1 MKRKFAALLLS
12 AAMLCTLLTGCS
24 DSSSPTPSNPNPPA
38 SSSSGST
45 STPSDDNNNNS
56 GNDNNNSG
64 NSNTTKPGDSDTDSA
79 TLPSVVPV
87 ITYNS
92 VFSNYLGDNTYQNY
106 FCFTATNPNMVNDF
120 TDGSLTFT
128 YKDSAGNSLGTL
140 KLTLPPIPA
149 GDTITFGTWKPTEGT
164 AAASCTY
171 TYEFSPKGVLVH
183 DDKVLAKHSALV
195 VSDFTQTESSSGSV
209 TYTGKITNTSSINM
223 MAVNVDLYYIKD
235 GKPYLADYTDT
246 ITNLAPG
253 ETKSFLFASNVVFE
267 MEDYDSLQVIAYQ
280 NVIIRW

>member
-12 AAMLCTLLTGCS
+12 AVMLCTLLTGCS

-38 SSSSGST
+38 SSSNSST
-45 STPSDDNNNNS
+45 NTPSDNNDSNSNNK
-56 GNDNNNSG
+56 NDND
-64 NSNTTKPGDSDTDSA
+64 NTTKPGNSENDAT
-79 TLPSVVPV
+79 TLPSVIPIV
-87 ITYNS
+87 TYNS

-106 FCFTATNPNMVNDF
+106 FCFTATNPNTTNDF
-120 TDGSLTFT
+120 TNGSLTFT

-195 VSDFTQTESSSGSV
+195 VSDFTRTESSSGSV

>member
-38 SSSSGST
+38 SSSNSST
-45 STPSDDNNNNS
+45 NTPPDNNDSNGDNK
-56 GNDNNNSG
+56 NDND
-64 NSNTTKPGDSDTDSA
+64 NTTKPGNSENDAT
-79 TLPSVVPV
+79 TLPSVIPIV
-87 ITYNS
+87 TYNS

-164 AAASCTY
+164 VAASCTY
-171 TYEFSPKGVLVH
+171 TYEFSPKGALVH

-195 VSDFTQTESSSGSV
+195 VSDFTRTESSSGSI

-223 MAVNVDLYYIKD
+223 MAVNCDLYYIKD

-280 NVIIRW
+280 NVIRRW

>member
-38 SSSSGST
+38 SSSNSST
-45 STPSDDNNNNS
+45 NTPSDNNDSNSDNK
-56 GNDNNNSG
+56 NDND
-64 NSNTTKPGDSDTDSA
+64 NSNTTKPGNDAA
-79 TLPSVVPV
+79 TLPSVIPI

-92 VFSNYLGDNTYQNY
+92 VFSEYLGDNLYQNY
-106 FCFTATNPNMVNDF
+106 FCFTATNPNTTNDF
-120 TDGSLTFT
+120 TNGSLTFT

-164 AAASCTY
+164 AAARCTY

-195 VSDFTQTESSSGSV
+195 VSDFTRTESSSGSV

-280 NVIIRW
+280 NVICRW

>member
-38 SSSSGST
+38 SSSNSST
-45 STPSDDNNNNS
+45 NTPPDNNDSNGDNK
-56 GNDNNNSG
+56 NDND
-64 NSNTTKPGDSDTDSA
+64 NTTKPGNSENDAT
-79 TLPSVVPV
+79 TLPSVIPIV
-87 ITYNS
+87 TYNS

-195 VSDFTQTESSSGSV
+195 VSDFTRTESSSGSI

-223 MAVNVDLYYIKD
+223 MAVNCDLYYIKD

-280 NVIIRW
+280 NVIRRW

>member
-56 GNDNNNSG
+56 GN
-64 NSNTTKPGDSDTDSA
+64 SNTTKPGDSDTDNA

-106 FCFTATNPNMVNDF
+106 F
-120 TDGSLTFT
+120 
-128 YKDSAGNSLGTL
+128 
-140 KLTLPPIPA
+140 
-149 GDTITFGTWKPTEGT
+149 
-164 AAASCTY
+164 
-171 TYEFSPKGVLVH
+171 
-183 DDKVLAKHSALV
+183 
-195 VSDFTQTESSSGSV
+195 
-209 TYTGKITNTSSINM
+209 
-223 MAVNVDLYYIKD
+223 
-235 GKPYLADYTDT
+235 
-246 ITNLAPG
+246 
-253 ETKSFLFASNVVFE
+253 
-267 MEDYDSLQVIAYQ
+267 
-280 NVIIRW
+280 

>member
-38 SSSSGST
+38 SSSNSST
-45 STPSDDNNNNS
+45 NTPSDNNDSNSDNK
-56 GNDNNNSG
+56 NDND
-64 NSNTTKPGDSDTDSA
+64 NSNTTKPGNDAA
-79 TLPSVVPV
+79 TLPSVIPIV
-87 ITYNS
+87 TYNS

-195 VSDFTQTESSSGSV
+195 VSDFTRTESSSGSV

>member
-1 MKRKFAALLLS
+1 M
-12 AAMLCTLLTGCS
+12 
-24 DSSSPTPSNPNPPA
+24 
-38 SSSSGST
+38 
-45 STPSDDNNNNS
+45 
-56 GNDNNNSG
+56 
-64 NSNTTKPGDSDTDSA
+64 
-79 TLPSVVPV
+79 
-87 ITYNS
+87 
-92 VFSNYLGDNTYQNY
+92 
-106 FCFTATNPNMVNDF
+106 
-120 TDGSLTFT
+120 
-128 YKDSAGNSLGTL
+128 
-140 KLTLPPIPA
+140 
-149 GDTITFGTWKPTEGT
+149 
-164 AAASCTY
+164 
-171 TYEFSPKGVLVH
+171 H

-195 VSDFTQTESSSGSV
+195 ISDFTRTESSSGSV

>member
-56 GNDNNNSG
+56 GN
-64 NSNTTKPGDSDTDSA
+64 SNTTKPGDSDTDNA

-164 AAASCTY
+164 AAAS
-171 TYEFSPKGVLVH
+171 
-183 DDKVLAKHSALV
+183 
-195 VSDFTQTESSSGSV
+195 
-209 TYTGKITNTSSINM
+209 
-223 MAVNVDLYYIKD
+223 
-235 GKPYLADYTDT
+235 
-246 ITNLAPG
+246 
-253 ETKSFLFASNVVFE
+253 
-267 MEDYDSLQVIAYQ
+267 
-280 NVIIRW
+280 

>member
-45 STPSDDNNNNS
+45 STPSDDN
-56 GNDNNNSG
+56 NNNSG

-195 VSDFTQTESSSGSV
+195 VSDFTRTENSGGFV
-209 TYTGKITNTSSINM
+209 TCTGKITNTSSVNM
-223 MAVNVDLYYIKD
+223 ISVFVDLYYIKD
-235 GKPYLADYTDT
+235 GKPYLSGYTQY
-246 ITNLAPG
+246 ISKLAPG
-253 ETKSFLFASNVVFE
+253 ETKSFQFVSSFE

-280 NVIIRW
+280 PTTNHL

>member
-38 SSSSGST
+38 SSSNSST
-45 STPSDDNNNNS
+45 NTPSDNNDSNSDNK
-56 GNDNNNSG
+56 NDND
-64 NSNTTKPGDSDTDSA
+64 NSNTTKPGNDAA
-79 TLPSVVPV
+79 TLPSVIPI

-92 VFSNYLGDNTYQNY
+92 VFSEYLGDNLYQNY
-106 FCFTATNPNMVNDF
+106 FCFTATNPNTTNDF
-120 TDGSLTFT
+120 TNGSLTFT

-140 KLTLPPIPA
+140 KLPLPPIPA

-195 VSDFTQTESSSGSV
+195 VSDFTRTESSSGSV

>member
-38 SSSSGST
+38 SSSNSST
-45 STPSDDNNNNS
+45 NTPSDNNDSNSDNK
-56 GNDNNNSG
+56 NDND
-64 NSNTTKPGDSDTDSA
+64 NSNTTKPGNDAA
-79 TLPSVVPV
+79 TLPSVIPI

-92 VFSNYLGDNTYQNY
+92 VFSEYLGDNLYQNY
-106 FCFTATNPNMVNDF
+106 FCFTATNPNTTNDF
-120 TDGSLTFT
+120 TNGSLTFT

-195 VSDFTQTESSSGSV
+195 VSDFTRTESSSGSV

>member
-38 SSSSGST
+38 SSSNSST
-45 STPSDDNNNNS
+45 NTPSDNNDSNGDNK
-56 GNDNNNSG
+56 NDND
-64 NSNTTKPGDSDTDSA
+64 NTTKPGDSDTDSA
-79 TLPSVVPV
+79 KLPSVIPIV
-87 ITYNS
+87 TYNS

-195 VSDFTQTESSSGSV
+195 ISDFTRTESSSGSV

-267 MEDYDSLQVIAYQ
+267 MED
-280 NVIIRW
+280 

>member
-38 SSSSGST
+38 SSSNSST
-45 STPSDDNNNNS
+45 NTPPDNNDSNGDNK
-56 GNDNNNSG
+56 NDND
-64 NSNTTKPGDSDTDSA
+64 NTTKPGNSENDAT
-79 TLPSVVPV
+79 TLPSVIPIV
-87 ITYNS
+87 TYNS

-195 VSDFTQTESSSGSV
+195 VSDFTRTESSSGSI

-223 MAVNVDLYYIKD
+223 MAVNCDLYYIKD

-280 NVIIRW
+280 NVIKRW

>member
-92 VFSNYLGDNTYQNY
+92 VFPITLVT
-106 FCFTATNPNMVNDF
+106 T
-120 TDGSLTFT
+120 LTRII
-128 YKDSAGNSLGTL
+128 SAL
-140 KLTLPPIPA
+140 LPPIQTWS
-149 GDTITFGTWKPTEGT
+149 TILQT
-164 AAASCTY
+164 AA
-171 TYEFSPKGVLVH
+171 SPLPIKTPPEILWVL
-183 DDKVLAKHSALV
+183 
-195 VSDFTQTESSSGSV
+195 
-209 TYTGKITNTSSINM
+209 
-223 MAVNVDLYYIKD
+223 
-235 GKPYLADYTDT
+235 
-246 ITNLAPG
+246 
-253 ETKSFLFASNVVFE
+253 
-267 MEDYDSLQVIAYQ
+267 
-280 NVIIRW
+280 